1 MPTFFIFLATFCKIC
16 YNFFM
21 KQSIPT
27 IVITEHD
34 STAELLKLYLQE
46 FDGFSFLASTSDYS
60 KAYNGIKEL
69 TNSLVIID
77 VSDYPE
83 QALNFVSKITTEFP
97 DCRVIALSDKPDV
110 DLVIRAM
117 RVGATDF
124 LAIPVIKAEFLG
136 VLAKLYND
144 LTGGKQKKSKCR
156 VITVYSNKGGVGK
169 TSIATNLAYELAK
182 ITKENV
188 ALIDLNFQLGDVT
201 TFLDLKPSFNISYM
215 LQNLDK
221 INEDFLLSTLE
232 RYKDTSLYVLAD
244 PPYFKQVDDVPLKD
258 ITRLFNILRD
268 TFSYVV
274 VDTSAGFD
282 PKAITALENSD
293 LIFLVTIVNL
303 PAIRNCQ
310 RCLELFDKL
319 GLDSEKVQVLINRYM
334 ENDEIKAEDVEEAIG
349 KKLYWKVPN
358 NYFTMMSA
366 INKGVPVSSVN
377 PDANVALSCKNLALM
392 VSDSIYRQNLTKK
405 NGMV

>member
-1 MPTFFIFLATFCKIC
+1 
-16 YNFFM
+16 M
-21 KQSIPT
+21 KHSIHT
-27 IVITEHD
+27 IVISEQQ
-34 STAELLKLYLQE
+34 STCELVKLYLQE
-46 FDGFSFLASTSDYS
+46 FENFTFLAETSDLT
-60 KAYNGIKEL
+60 KAYNAIKEL
-69 TNSLVIID
+69 DKSLVIVDI
-77 VSDYPE
+77 SMYQE
-83 QALNFVSKITTEFP
+83 QALNFVSKITSEFS
-97 DCRVIALSDKPDV
+97 DCRVIVLSDKPQV

-117 RVGATDF
+117 RIGASDF
-124 LAIPVIKAEFLG
+124 LSLPLLKDEFFD
-136 VLAKLYND
+136 VLTKHYLDMTCAKP
-144 LTGGKQKKSKCR
+144 KKSKCR

-169 TSIATNLAYELAK
+169 TSIATNLALELAK

-232 RYKDTSLYVLAD
+232 KYKDTSLYVLAD
-244 PPYFKQVDDVPLKD
+244 PPYFKQAENVSSRD
-258 ITRLFNILRD
+258 ITKLFNILRD

-282 PKAITALENSD
+282 DKAINALENSD

-303 PAIRNCQ
+303 PALRNCQ

-319 GLDSEKVQVLINRYM
+319 GLEDERIQILINRYM
-334 ENDEIKAEDVEEAIG
+334 ENDEINADAVEEVLG
-349 KKLYWKVPN
+349 KNIYWKIPN

-366 INKGVPVSSVN
+366 INKGVPVSAVN
-377 PDANVALSCKNLALM
+377 PDSNVALSYKNLALL
-392 VSDSIYRQNLTKK
+392 VSDSVFRQSAQKRY
-405 NGMV
+405 GRV